1 MMREYNGLN
10 QECFFTLLL
19 DGKGKR
25 MASICMMDRFAHQTL
40 SKLFLHPPPSN
51 LIYQNKQFVFSAIW
65 LNLSSLCCYK
75 RSLDSYAC
83 PVKVDQI
90 GQISRKIMRNINQRA
105 FLASIYK
112 ILKTGTIGEN
122 AQCVRTAVKNSYH
135 KGLFL

>member
-90 GQISRKIMRNINQRA
+90 GQISRKIMRLSR
-105 FLASIYK
+105 SK
-112 ILKTGTIGEN
+112 DLKFMVYTGNE
-122 AQCVRTAVKNSYH
+122 QKNH
-135 KGLFL
+135 RFGPN